1 MGHSATYLMLRSML
15 ESGLLIMAFS
25 EVIKA
30 LKWFE
35 QENLITT
42 AEKKALLEL
51 AGKLKIGAS
60 RTNK

>member
-1 MGHSATYLMLRSML
+1 ML

>member
-1 MGHSATYLMLRSML
+1 ML

-51 AGKLKIGAS
+51 AGKLNIGAP